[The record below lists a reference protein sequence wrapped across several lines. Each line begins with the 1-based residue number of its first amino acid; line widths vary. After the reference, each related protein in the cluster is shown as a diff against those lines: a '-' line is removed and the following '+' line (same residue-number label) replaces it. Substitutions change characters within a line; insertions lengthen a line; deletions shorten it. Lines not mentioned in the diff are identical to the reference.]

1 MMNDE
6 LTDTTTKASSN
17 SESSAAPEPM
27 RSVHT
32 SNVPEILAHFG
43 MSVLVT
49 TYQAG
54 RLVIL
59 RNDGGVLNTH
69 FRMFSKPMGL
79 ALAPNRLAIG
89 CGSDI
94 GEFHNVPAVGAKI
107 EPAGKHDVCFLPRVS
122 HATGDV
128 QIHEMAWIGD
138 DVWFVNTRFSCL
150 CTRSHNYSFQP
161 RWRPPFITELAPEDR
176 CHLNGLCVIDDRI
189 KYVSALGESNE
200 PGGWRKNKRD
210 GGLLMDVETNEVIT
224 RGLSMPHSPRWYRGR
239 LWVLNSGEGGLGFI
253 DPRTGRYESVAEL
266 PGFTRGFDFVGPLA
280 FIGLSQVRESAI
292 FSGIKIAER
301 PQEERSCGVWI
312 VDIETGSTVGFV
324 KFEDAVQEIFAVQ
337 ILHNARFPE
346 LVNEDKE
353 LLNNSFILPDD
364 ALSDVPATLQGRRS
378 SEPAEES
385 PTQPTDN
392 FVHR

>member
-1 MMNDE
+1 
-6 LTDTTTKASSN
+6 
-17 SESSAAPEPM
+17 
-27 RSVHT
+27 
-32 SNVPEILAHFG
+32 
-43 MSVLVT
+43 
-49 TYQAG
+49 
-54 RLVIL
+54 
-59 RNDGGVLNTH
+59 
-69 FRMFSKPMGL
+69 
-79 ALAPNRLAIG
+79 
-89 CGSDI
+89 
-94 GEFHNVPAVGAKI
+94 
-107 EPAGKHDVCFLPRVS
+107 
-122 HATGDV
+122 
-128 QIHEMAWIGD
+128 MAWIGD

-301 PQEERSCGVWI
+301 PMALSLCFLV
-312 VDIETGSTVGFV
+312 VGFC
-324 KFEDAVQEIFAVQ
+324 
-337 ILHNARFPE
+337 
-346 LVNEDKE
+346 
-353 LLNNSFILPDD
+353 
-364 ALSDVPATLQGRRS
+364 
-378 SEPAEES
+378 
-385 PTQPTDN
+385 
-392 FVHR
+392 FV